1 MSNFNLPQSP
11 LLEILWA
18 FQEMCSLG
26 LPITDIVSILAVLPP
41 KSSARWACYVLL
53 GPSSICRECLIRE
66 GGIESHTPQAA
77 DFKFLRRPRAM
88 TGDVISEM
96 SGDRA
101 AGTHRIPQSTASIQ
115 QH

>member
-1 MSNFNLPQSP
+1 ML
-11 LLEILWA
+11 
-18 FQEMCSLG
+18 C
-26 LPITDIVSILAVLPP
+26 
-41 KSSARWACYVLL
+41 SARTLL
-53 GPSSICRECLIRE
+53 YLQGVPHPGGRDREP
-66 GGIESHTPQAA
+66 HAQAA
-77 DFKFLRRPRAM
+77 DFKFLRRSRAM